1 MNEELSFNDK
11 YFSIRGKI
19 SGNQFW
25 IRLFLQNFLI
35 VIFGLGLVLQIIT
48 YTQRVNSF
56 RGIDKRWENFA
67 IGIAALIGAY
77 IGGGLFYYAADI
89 MTYSENDFAPE
100 LIYGLCLVLPH
111 LYLLFKNAET
121 NESKK
126 EPNSTIANQKK
137 VSKVKAIPESGNI
150 SKEEAIKEIKQ
161 LKELLDSG
169 ILTQEEFDKKSAE
182 LKKII
187 LGNQTKEIVYSD
199 SKKEYEPLP
208 TENKKEILE
217 EDKPEDDSSYISN
230 DNNIIDD
237 YGFILLCLF
246 IALFVAFSVYMDSQ

>member
-56 RGIDKRWENFA
+56 RGIDKRWENFV
-67 IGIAALIGAY
+67 IGIAALISTY
-77 IGGGLFYYAADI
+77 LGGGLFYYAADI
-89 MTYSENDFAPE
+89 MMYPENDFAPE

-208 TENKKEILE
+208 TENKKKFLKKTNLKMIHHI
-217 EDKPEDDSSYISN
+217 YQT
-230 DNNIIDD
+230 II
-237 YGFILLCLF
+237 I
-246 IALFVAFSVYMDSQ
+246 